1 MKVLITGANGF
12 VGMSLY
18 STLLKKGHFV
28 RCAVRNDRKS
38 LCFSKKADICPV
50 GDIGRFTDW
59 TQAMRG
65 IDIAV
70 HLASRVHIMGDLAVD
85 PLEEYRKVNS
95 EGTKK
100 FAAAAANAGVRRVVF
115 LSTAKVNGEQTM
127 GQSFSE
133 NDNVCP
139 VDPYS
144 RSKHEAEL
152 VLYEIAKSTGME
164 VAVLRPPVVYGAN
177 VKANFLRLME
187 FVNNGTPLPLASIN
201 NRRSMIYLES
211 LVGAIIKC
219 IEHPKAANQ
228 TFLVSDGED
237 VSTPDLIRMIARAMG
252 KQPRLIPLPSGVLK
266 AVGKIT
272 GRTAEIERLTSS
284 LQVDSTKIRKMLDW
298 RPSHT
303 LDEGIGKTVQW
314 YMEKGRYN

>member
-1 MKVLITGANGF
+1 
-12 VGMSLY
+12 
-18 STLLKKGHFV
+18 
-28 RCAVRNDRKS
+28 
-38 LCFSKKADICPV
+38 
-50 GDIGRFTDW
+50 
-59 TQAMRG
+59 
-65 IDIAV
+65 
-70 HLASRVHIMGDLAVD
+70 
-85 PLEEYRKVNS
+85 
-95 EGTKK
+95 
-100 FAAAAANAGVRRVVF
+100 
-115 LSTAKVNGEQTM
+115 
-127 GQSFSE
+127 
-133 NDNVCP
+133 
-139 VDPYS
+139 
-144 RSKHEAEL
+144 
-152 VLYEIAKSTGME
+152 
-164 VAVLRPPVVYGAN
+164 
-177 VKANFLRLME
+177 
-187 FVNNGTPLPLASIN
+187 
-201 NRRSMIYLES
+201 MIYLES